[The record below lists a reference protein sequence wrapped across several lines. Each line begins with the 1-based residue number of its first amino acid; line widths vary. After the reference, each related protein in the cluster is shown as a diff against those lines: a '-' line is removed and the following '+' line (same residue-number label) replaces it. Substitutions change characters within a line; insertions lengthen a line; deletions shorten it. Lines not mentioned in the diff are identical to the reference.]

1 MIIIE
6 KTLGNAVDPVW
17 ADRLRDAHV
26 DLLHLDQWEA
36 QKSRLRKTT
45 ESGVEL
51 ALSLDRTTHL
61 HDADILAWDA
71 EKNVAI
77 VARIALNDVM
87 VIDLGS
93 LSHAEN
99 ATVIRTMFEL
109 GHALGNQH
117 WPAIIKDGRVY
128 VPLTVARAVMS
139 SVMKTHAFPGI
150 RYEFA
155 AADEVLPY
163 MAPHEARRLFGG
175 ASQESHAHPP
185 TGAHHHGHDHAHTD
199 GRSNA
204 AGQDHT
210 HYGHTHDGTSAP
222 KAWAR

>member
-77 VARIALNDVM
+77 VARMTAGTPLAQQTATLNASRSPRPYLDLTYQLLSIGFALVP
-87 VIDLGS
+87 VALALYL
-93 LSHAEN
+93 LSAN
-99 ATVIRTMFEL
+99 GRSAVRRIGRARL
-109 GHALGNQH
+109 VAL
-117 WPAIIKDGRVY
+117 
-128 VPLTVARAVMS
+128 
-139 SVMKTHAFPGI
+139 
-150 RYEFA
+150 
-155 AADEVLPY
+155 
-163 MAPHEARRLFGG
+163 
-175 ASQESHAHPP
+175 
-185 TGAHHHGHDHAHTD
+185 DHA
-199 GRSNA
+199 A
-204 AGQDHT
+204 I
-210 HYGHTHDGTSAP
+210 TSAQRYRRDGWWTRP
-222 KAWAR
+222 LRNLSCLSLYLLGVSPRHLQRLYR